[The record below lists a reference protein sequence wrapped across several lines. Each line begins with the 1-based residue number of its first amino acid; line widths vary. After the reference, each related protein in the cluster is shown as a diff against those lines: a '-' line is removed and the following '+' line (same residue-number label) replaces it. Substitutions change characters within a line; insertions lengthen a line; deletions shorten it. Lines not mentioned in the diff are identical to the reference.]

1 MLVKE
6 MDEASIQAIGHAFGY
21 YDYGPEKKGLIAC
34 FRSPDAA
41 AEYICGFVRCV
52 LADGFLHTTSERGEE
67 YIAYK
72 LPGQKVSFHA
82 ARLLLQGIR
91 RSMNLREIIRFA
103 KAISQGG
110 PSLEDVLKKE
120 KKPCIYVGMVCV
132 REAYQGQG
140 YMRKVMLLCMERTA
154 LPVWM
159 LGGGALCPVF
169 AGLLFREYHPVE

>member
-1 MLVKE
+1 
-6 MDEASIQAIGHAFGY
+6 
-21 YDYGPEKKGLIAC
+21 
-34 FRSPDAA
+34 
-41 AEYICGFVRCV
+41 
-52 LADGFLHTTSERGEE
+52 
-67 YIAYK
+67 
-72 LPGQKVSFHA
+72 
-82 ARLLLQGIR
+82 
-91 RSMNLREIIRFA
+91 MNLREIIRFA

-159 LGGGALCPVF
+159 LGGGALCAVF
-169 AGLLFREYHPVE
+169 AVLLFREYHPVE